1 MCANLKPIMRKHI
14 YFILSLLLSA
24 QVSIAATVTPAASLP
39 DYYSSLSGQSV
50 AGLYDA
56 VHAVAKKGYSSLSYK
71 ELWSAYSTTDLYPT
85 DASHPDYVA
94 SKAGHIWDMY
104 SDCNFVYRDDQCGNY
119 RNECDCYNREHSI
132 PKSWF
137 GGSEDKN
144 TPGSDLFHIVP
155 TDGYVNNV
163 RSNYAFGEV
172 SSASYTHDGCKF
184 GTAKAVSVSKT
195 MLGKGE
201 VSKSCGS
208 SVRVFEPADKYKG
221 DFARGYLGALL
232 RWAKDYQA
240 FTSDHGSKIF
250 SGQYTAA
257 GYWGLTEYGLALLLK
272 WHRQDPVSRKEID
285 RNNGIQARQ
294 GNRNPFID
302 YPYLAEYIWG
312 EHAGE
317 TVYMNQLM
325 CTSDADFV
333 PGKSNGWRGG
343 EPIMPEQAIDQI
355 TNDNAPVARK
365 VFINGQLYII
375 IGDCT
380 YDVFGREI
388 ETAR

>member
-1 MCANLKPIMRKHI
+1 MKKHI
-14 YFILSLLLSA
+14 IFFLLLFVWA
-24 QVSIAATVTPAASLP
+24 QLNFAASVTPAASIP
-39 DYYSSLSGQSV
+39 DYYASLSGQS
-50 AGLYDA
+50 AAALYDA
-56 VHAVAKKGYSSLSYK
+56 VHATAKKGYSSLSYK
-71 ELWSAYSTTDLYPT
+71 GLWTAYGTTDVYPT
-85 DASHPDYVA
+85 DASHPDYIA

-104 SDCNFVYRDDQCGNY
+104 SDCNFVFRSDQCGNY
-119 RNECDCYNREHSI
+119 RGECDCYNREHSI

-137 GGSEDKN
+137 GGSENNN
-144 TPGSDLFHIVP
+144 TPGTDLFHVVP

-172 SSASYTHDGCKF
+172 GSATYTHDGCKF
-184 GTAKAVSVSKT
+184 GNGKAVSVSKT
-195 MLGKGE
+195 MLGAGE
-201 VSKSCGS
+201 VSQSCGS
-208 SVRVFEPADKYKG
+208 NVRVFEPADKYKG

-232 RWAKDYQA
+232 RWSKDYQA
-240 FTSDHGSKIF
+240 FTSDHGNKIF

-257 GYWGLTEYGLALLLK
+257 GHWGLTEYGIALLLK

-285 RNNGIQARQ
+285 RNNGIQASQ

-325 CTSDADFV
+325 SSSDADFV

-343 EPIMPEQAIDQI
+343 DPVMPDQAIDNQI
-355 TNDNAPVARK
+355 INSQSSYRK
-365 VFINGQLYII
+365 ILIDGQLYII
-375 IGDCT
+375 VNEQIYNIQGQ
-380 YDVFGREI
+380 RI
-388 ETAR
+388 Q